1 MTAAEQAAIKNY
13 KELMAAKT
21 KEVEALT
28 KSIEEKIKRI
38 GDLGVS
44 IAQMKED
51 LDDTQKALLE
61 DKKFLEDLDAN
72 CAKRKEEWAVVQKTR
87 AEELLAIA
95 DTINLLNSDDA
106 LELFKKTLPGSSFIQ
121 LEVTEAKVRIQALAV
136 LKGIRRRS
144 RNSSSRIPLELIT
157 MALCGKKV

>member
-1 MTAAEQAAIKNY
+1 M
-13 KELMAAKT
+13 
-21 KEVEALT
+21 
-28 KSIEEKIKRI
+28 IKRI
-38 GDLGVS
+38 GELGVL
-44 IAQMKED
+44 IAQMKEN

-106 LELFKKTLPGSSFIQ
+106 LELFKKTLPGSSFMQ
-121 LEVTEAKVRIQALAV
+121 LEVTEGKVRTQALAV
-136 LKGIRRRS
+136 LKDIRRRS
-144 RNSSSRIPLELIT
+144 RNSSSRVP
-157 MALCGKKV
+157 

>member
-1 MTAAEQAAIKNY
+1 
-13 KELMAAKT
+13 MAAKQR
-21 KEVEALT
+21 EVAALT
-28 KSIEEKIKRI
+28 ENIEEMIKRI
-38 GDLGVS
+38 GDLGVE
-44 IAQMKED
+44 IARMKED

-106 LELFKKTLPGSSFIQ
+106 LEMFKKTLPGSSFIQ
-121 LEVTEAKVRIQALAV
+121 LEVTEAKVRAQALSV
-136 LKGIRRRS
+136 LQGIRR
-144 RNSSSRIPLELIT
+144 SSR
-157 MALCGKKV
+157 KSS